1 MKKGLLLLCLAFP
14 FVMLQAQT
22 VIFSDNFD
30 SYTAGQLLCT
40 QNNTDWTTWSNAP
53 GTAEDAYISTEQAV
67 SGSNSLKIEGTSDI
81 MYLFNNRTTGVFDI
95 DFNYYVPSSGNGA
108 YFNIQH
114 YTQPGQD
121 WAFEC
126 RFHSSG
132 MGYLFQ
138 NGELSNFSFPADT
151 WFPIKVHIDL
161 DNDSLA
167 IFLNGESVETWPFSY
182 TDSGDSGICQLGLLN
197 FFAGSAMPN
206 TPGTY
211 YVDDFVFTQLS
222 TTGIEAYSN
231 NSSIRLYP
239 NPATDMLNIRS
250 DNEILKASIMNIDG
264 QVVKSISGNFN
275 NIGISDLSNGLYFV
289 NICTENGTET
299 LKFIKK

>member
-1 MKKGLLLLCLAFP
+1 MAFP

-30 SYTAGQLLCT
+30 SYTAGQQLCT

-67 SGSNSLKIEGTSDI
+67 SGSNSLKIEGSSDI
-81 MYLFNNRTTGVFDI
+81 MYLFNNQTTGAFEI
-95 DFNYYVPSSGNGA
+95 DFNYYVPSEGNGA

-126 RFHSSG
+126 RFHNNG
-132 MGYLFQ
+132 MGFLLQ
-138 NGELSNFSFPADT
+138 NGELSYFSYPADT
-151 WFPIKVHIDL
+151 WFPIKVRIDL

-167 IFLNGESVETWPFSY
+167 IILNGESVETWPFSY

-211 YVDDFVFTQLS
+211 YVDDFVFSQIPS
-222 TTGIEAYSN
+222 TGIKTYNS
-231 NSSIRLYP
+231 SSIRLYP
-239 NPATDMLNIRS
+239 NPATELLNIS
-250 DNEILKASIMNIDG
+250 SENEILNIGIYNVEG
-264 QVVKSISGNFN
+264 QLVKYVSDHFN
-275 NIGISDLSNGLYFV
+275 SIGISDLSNGIYFV
-289 NICTENGTET
+289 KVYTENGTET